1 MEDAPFNS
9 TMDTIPNKTPVRLSI
24 TIIGQ
29 HYCIL
34 MSTHETA
41 LSMDMLHPLDKETLI
56 GQVSYKQR
64 AKIYNDVHGYSG
76 QRDDKRLTV
85 IAEWEG
91 KLMIM
96 QCGVEIWANV
106 CMYVCKMSCYWAPR
120 VNYAYE
126 PLGQCATCVL

>member
-1 MEDAPFNS
+1 MDQGSTYEQTAHQRSQSMMTILELCLVHTTLNTARKEDAPFNS

-41 LSMDMLHPLDKETLI
+41 LSMDTLRPLDKEILI

-64 AKIYNDVHGYSG
+64 AKIYNDIHGYSG
-76 QRDDKRLTV
+76 QREDKRV
-85 IAEWEG
+85 I
-91 KLMIM
+91 
-96 QCGVEIWANV
+96 
-106 CMYVCKMSCYWAPR
+106 P
-120 VNYAYE
+120 
-126 PLGQCATCVL
+126 GQVITRNGRTP